1 MLYKVG
7 LPGWRIAAKLGV
19 PLGVNVKITHDPEAN
34 VFIATSPNLQGLV
47 VETESFE
54 DLLKEI
60 QFCANDLLQDALHR
74 QVQAYTKILVMDEVI
89 A

>member
-1 MLYKVG
+1 MLCKVG

-19 PLGVNVKITHDPEAN
+19 PLGVNVEITHDPEAN